1 MHTPL
6 QLRFVSLAHP
16 SWRAYSR
23 SRHPLLSM
31 FLVLAPLTCQ
41 LRNGFLRLF
50 MTQRRRKKV
59 QRFSVKCN
67 ADFAEPSCVDVPGMK
82 WSSWSERQ

>member
-23 SRHPLLSM
+23 SRHLLLSM
-31 FLVLAPLTCQ
+31 FLVLAPLY
-41 LRNGFLRLF
+41 LPAGEWVIRLF
-50 MTQRRRKKV
+50 ITQRRRKKI

-67 ADFAEPSCVDVPGMK
+67 ADFAEPQWC
-82 WSSWSERQ
+82 

>member
-6 QLRFVSLAHP
+6 QLRVVSLAHP
-16 SWRAYSR
+16 SRAYSR

-31 FLVLAPLTCQ
+31 FLVLAPLTC
-41 LRNGFLRLF
+41 LVRNGFLRLF

-67 ADFAEPSCVDVPGMK
+67 ADFAEPQLC
-82 WSSWSERQ
+82 